1 MKLTKVPNWIRKVKS
16 GRIWDF
22 SVTKKEVFLTFDDG
36 PQPEVTD
43 WVLDLLLKHEI
54 KATFFCVGANVRKHP
69 EIYARM
75 LNEGHA
81 IGNHTFSHQN
91 AWKASK
97 KEYLE
102 DIQKASE
109 LIESKLF
116 RPPYGKISNALVKDI
131 KEMGN
136 EVIMWSILSY
146 DFKTNLNT
154 ESQLK
159 ILKRKTSPGSIL
171 VFHDSMKSFHN
182 LKKML
187 PSFIEYGKTQ
197 GWDFKRIELQ

>member
-1 MKLTKVPNWIRKVKS
+1 M
-16 GRIWDF
+16 
-22 SVTKKEVFLTFDDG
+22 
-36 PQPEVTD
+36 
-43 WVLDLLLKHEI
+43 LKHEI
-54 KATFFCVGANVRKHP
+54 KATFFCVGTNVRKHP
-69 EIYARM
+69 DIYARI

-91 AWKASK
+91 AWKTSK
-97 KEYLE
+97 KDYLE
-102 DIQKASE
+102 DIDKASE
-109 LIESKLF
+109 LIDSKLF